1 MVGIINLQFYAFI
14 FYAIDEIF
22 HILLTD
28 NEGTHYTLLCLT
40 DVSSNNH
47 TTTATVVHATNIH
60 IQEYIQRHIYI
71 QNLTQADYSL
81 CSL

>member
-28 NEGTHYTLLCLT
+28 SDTQKGTHYTL
-40 DVSSNNH
+40 
-47 TTTATVVHATNIH
+47 
-60 IQEYIQRHIYI
+60 
-71 QNLTQADYSL
+71 
-81 CSL
+81 